1 MKTLRNLMMMTAV
14 LGLAACSSDENEV
27 LDGPV
32 AAKITASIGG
42 EVKTRAIDQNWT
54 VTDAIGVR
62 AVSVSGTTT
71 DVTSEMVDKYKNVKY
86 TNGNAGTSG
95 TFTSTDGIWFE
106 DAQETVTFAAYYP
119 YQESSAKNVLP
130 GTDGV
135 VTGGNT
141 STLNDTQVNQET
153 VDFLFATGATAS
165 KSAPTVQFKDAN
177 QFQHKMARII
187 LNVKM
192 GDGFTSKDPSQITAL
207 TLGGL
212 IHEGT
217 FNVTDGTASASTSA
231 TAVTDWS
238 ILSNYK
244 TTTAET
250 YSYSMIVYPQSLSS
264 ALTFTATANSQNY
277 VNNSNIKPALAAGN
291 SYEYT
296 ITIKKTGL
304 EVSGCTIA
312 DWNKQTE
319 QPGDAVM
326 Q

>member
-1 MKTLRNLMMMTAV
+1 MKVLRNLVMMTAV
-14 LGLAACSSDENEV
+14 LSLTACSNDENEA

-54 VTDAIGVR
+54 ATDAIGVR

-71 DVTSEMVDKYKNVKY
+71 GVTSEMVDKYKNVKY

-95 TFTSTDGIWFE
+95 TFTSDDGIWFE

-141 STLNDTQVNQET
+141 SSLNDTQVNQEK

-165 KSAPTVQFKDAN
+165 KSASTVQFSDAN

-187 LNVKM
+187 LNVKL
-192 GDGFTSKDPSQITAL
+192 GDGFTSKEPSQISAL

-217 FNVTDGTASASTSA
+217 FNVTTGEAKASNTA
-231 TAVTDWS
+231 TAISDWS
-238 ILSNYK
+238 ILNNYK
-244 TTTAET
+244 TTPTDT
-250 YSYSMIVYPQSLSS
+250 YSYSMIVYPQTLSS
-264 ALTFTATANSQNY
+264 ALIFTAVVNSQNY
-277 VNNSNIKPALAAGN
+277 VNSISIKPALAAGN

-296 ITIKKTGL
+296 ITINKTGL
-304 EVSGCTIA
+304 VVSGCTIA

-319 QPGDAVM
+319 QTGSATM
-326 Q
+326 